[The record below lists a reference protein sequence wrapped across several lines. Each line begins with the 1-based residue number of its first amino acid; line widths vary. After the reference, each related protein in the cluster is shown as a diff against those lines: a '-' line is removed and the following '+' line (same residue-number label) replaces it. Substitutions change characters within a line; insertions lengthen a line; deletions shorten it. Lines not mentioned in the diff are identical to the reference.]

1 MKKTLLILGTL
12 LLTASSTF
20 AYSMPR
26 WGMTAVDVY
35 IEENALSSTIERAFR
50 DWSAASNGKLRFRF
64 YSNRHASNNAPIK
77 VIFTDDRAPYFLVK
91 SKRYE
96 TTGYF
101 TNMEDGF
108 INRAT
113 IQVYTIDRDKK
124 RATTEEIYMNA
135 LNEVGY
141 ILGLDKIYGKCEEE
155 SVMCMESLGKVQ
167 SLTDADR
174 AMIIDKYERSSND
187 IKEQKSKPNNKR

>member
-1 MKKTLLILGTL
+1 
-12 LLTASSTF
+12 
-20 AYSMPR
+20 
-26 WGMTAVDVY
+26 
-35 IEENALSSTIERAFR
+35 
-50 DWSAASNGKLRFRF
+50 
-64 YSNRHASNNAPIK
+64 
-77 VIFTDDRAPYFLVK
+77 
-91 SKRYE
+91 
-96 TTGYF
+96 
-101 TNMEDGF
+101 MEDGF